1 MTNEVRSAGGC
12 APTGAGCAAVRKL
25 GAQEGAVGASGT
37 LCLQTDHRPTGTCCC
52 HDPAQVKNGFRRA
65 MGNLCPPD
73 NKRTP
78 WLLFAAL
85 TATCS
90 STPLHST
97 PQWTTTTVGASSILR
112 PADLSRVQLRPRIA
126 RAGSRC
132 VPHTCLPR
140 PRSAESSSRT
150 HNGRPLFPVH

>member
-78 WLLFAAL
+78 WLPFAAL

-97 PQWTTTTVGASSILR
+97 PQWTTTIAGASSTPSRPTRSRASPTTTPSASSTSKTCRLARWCARQSRSRDLLR
-112 PADLSRVQLRPRIA
+112 P
-126 RAGSRC
+126 
-132 VPHTCLPR
+132 
-140 PRSAESSSRT
+140 
-150 HNGRPLFPVH
+150 